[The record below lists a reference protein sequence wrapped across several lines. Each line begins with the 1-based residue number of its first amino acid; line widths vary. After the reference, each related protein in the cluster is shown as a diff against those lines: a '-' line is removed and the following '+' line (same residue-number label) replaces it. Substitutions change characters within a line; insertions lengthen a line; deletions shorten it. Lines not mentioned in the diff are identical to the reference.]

1 MATTRKRQVLF
12 SAMLAWCGLV
22 GNVSAQ
28 EAAEHGEAGVAGGLP
43 YNVVEDMGAAQS
55 PINILSDS
63 VVAGSHRVEL
73 HYRESGTHIAN
84 LGHTV
89 EAIIDAGSQASFDGR
104 DYTLQQ
110 IHFHTPSEHQVDGI
124 TYPMEMHMVHTLED
138 DPGRYLVIGVLFR
151 EGRASAALE
160 DILAAVPDRSGE
172 VRDVPGTAIDAGELL
187 AFSGHYFHYEG
198 SLTTP
203 PYTEAVTWL
212 VMQDIH
218 QATQEQI
225 QHINVLEG
233 NNARHIQALHAR
245 VVDAN

>member
-1 MATTRKRQVLF
+1 MAKTGKRLVL
-12 SAMLAWCGLV
+12 LAAVLV
-22 GNVSAQ
+22 LSGPSGGVMAQ
-28 EAAEHGEAGVAGGLP
+28 EAAGHGAGGLESGLP
-43 YNVVEDMGAAQS
+43 YNVAEDKGAAQS
-55 PINILSDS
+55 PINILSGRA
-63 VVAGSHRVEL
+63 VAGSHRVTL

-89 EAIIDAGSQASFDGR
+89 EAIIDAGSLASFDGM

-110 IHFHTPSEHQVDGI
+110 IHFHTPSEHQVDGV
-124 TYPMEMHMVHTLED
+124 TYPMEMHMVHTLD
-138 DPGRYLVIGVLFR
+138 DDTARYLVIGVLFR
-151 EGRASAALE
+151 EGGESPALE
-160 DILAAVPDRSGE
+160 DILAAVPEQAGE
-172 VRDVPGTAIDAGELL
+172 IRDVPGTAIDAGELL

-218 QATQEQI
+218 QAAPEQI